1 MVTEK
6 HHKQYANDYSH
17 TPSSGC
23 FAFSLQDLRHP
34 PKPLHDPA
42 GNLLA
47 VMWHAT
53 ARAPALVLSRAGDGG
68 VAGGSVTLA
77 IVKRDPN
84 SRTLSPQR
92 AERKLCFLWLAGGV
106 SGPWALHGWANAIR
120 HTAGTSV
127 CRNLVSLYM
136 TNAPHTEAPGC
147 DCGGQQLYILL
158 HGAPGLGHR
167 VASVI
172 GSTPGQFIWFDT
184 RCAGP
189 IFTGAPVV
197 EVALHF
203 CQRWPRPTKA
213 MVVQDDHRR
222 RRWKGSLMLDL
233 NQLSL

>member
-1 MVTEK
+1 MVTL
-6 HHKQYANDYSH
+6 YA
-17 TPSSGC
+17 TSSGC
-23 FAFSLQDLRHP
+23 FTFSLQDLRRP
-34 PKPLHDPA
+34 PKPLHDPGPT

-68 VAGGSVTLA
+68 GASGSVTLA

-92 AERKLCFLWLAGGV
+92 DERKLCFLWLAGGV

-147 DCGGQQLYILL
+147 DCGGQQLYISSTGPQGWATEWHLSSAPRRASL
-158 HGAPGLGHR
+158 FGLIHGVPALFSQIHLATTTENLSKGQVHR
-167 VASVI
+167 K
-172 GSTPGQFIWFDT
+172 W
-184 RCAGP
+184 
-189 IFTGAPVV
+189 
-197 EVALHF
+197 
-203 CQRWPRPTKA
+203 
-213 MVVQDDHRR
+213 
-222 RRWKGSLMLDL
+222 LD
-233 NQLSL
+233 